1 MMNQNII
8 NNTAYDYLSYFGI
21 SMKHLDE
28 IKTFVVESMNTKFYL
43 YKRLCELVPNS
54 RVTEER
60 CWFIVEIDAEENRK
74 LLDDIGKK
82 FLILI
87 HIPKVSIHLQ
97 KVKGV
102 RNRNLQSIIC
112 SPNSQQ
118 NQKSQ

>member
-21 SMKHLDE
+21 NMKHLDE
-28 IKTFVVESMNTKFYL
+28 IKTFLVETMNTKFYL

-74 LLDDIGKK
+74 LLDNIGKN

>member
-74 LLDDIGKK
+74 LLDDIAKK

-102 RNRNLQSIIC
+102 HNINLQSIIC

>member
-74 LLDDIGKK
+74 LLDDIGKI

-102 RNRNLQSIIC
+102 HNINLQSIIC

>member
-21 SMKHLDE
+21 NMKHLDE

-74 LLDDIGKK
+74 LLDNIGKN

-102 RNRNLQSIIC
+102 RNRNLQFIIC

>member
-21 SMKHLDE
+21 NMKHLDE
-28 IKTFVVESMNTKFYL
+28 IKTFLVESMNTKFYL
-43 YKRLCELVPNS
+43 YKRVCELVPNS

-74 LLDDIGKK
+74 LLDNIGKN